1 MDTLFTIG
9 FTKKSARQFF
19 TLLQTAGVRRLVD
32 VRLNNASQLA
42 GFAKKNDLAYFLEKI
57 CGIDYIHLPQWAPDQ
72 VLLEQYKKKKKDFS
86 AYEKT
91 YLTLLKQ
98 RDMEKTGVPRI
109 RDKDCLLC
117 SEHEPD
123 FCHRRLA
130 AEYIKT
136 FRPDMAIVHLQ

>member
-9 FTKKSARQFF
+9 FTKKPARRFF
-19 TLLQTAGVRRLVD
+19 TLLQTAGVLRLVD

-57 CGIDYIHLPQWAPDQ
+57 CGINYIHLPQWAPDQ
-72 VLLEQYKKKKKDFS
+72 AILDQYKKKKMDFPT
-86 AYEKT
+86 YEKT

-98 RDMEKTGVPRI
+98 RNMEKTGIPQI

-117 SEHEPD
+117 SEHVSE

>member
-9 FTKKSARQFF
+9 CTKKPARQFF

-72 VLLEQYKKKKKDFS
+72 ALLDLYKKKKTDFS
-86 AYEKT
+86 TYEKT
-91 YLTLLKQ
+91 YQALLKQ
-98 RDMEKTGVPRI
+98 RDMNKTEVPRI
-109 RDKDCLLC
+109 KDKDCLLC
-117 SEHEPD
+117 SEHAPE

-130 AEYIKT
+130 AEYIQSI
-136 FRPDMAIVHLQ
+136 RPDMAIVHLQ